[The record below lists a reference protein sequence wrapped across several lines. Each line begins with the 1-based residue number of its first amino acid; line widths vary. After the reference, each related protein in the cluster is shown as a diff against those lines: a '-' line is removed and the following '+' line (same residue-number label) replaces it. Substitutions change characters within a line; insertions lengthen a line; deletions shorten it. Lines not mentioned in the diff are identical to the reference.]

1 MDRAPVNTAMDKALN
16 AYINKKLHDACE
28 NFIHIKQGYCYYSL
42 APDANPYIFGLYI
55 EPEYRR
61 QGYAKKLLN
70 AVINII
76 KTFKPE
82 SPIDIKAVPKENSI
96 SEQRLIQFYT
106 DLGLNVL
113 ANASEQV

>member
-42 APDANPYIFGLYI
+42 AP
-55 EPEYRR
+55 E
-61 QGYAKKLLN
+61 GYAKKLLN
-70 AVINII
+70 DVINII